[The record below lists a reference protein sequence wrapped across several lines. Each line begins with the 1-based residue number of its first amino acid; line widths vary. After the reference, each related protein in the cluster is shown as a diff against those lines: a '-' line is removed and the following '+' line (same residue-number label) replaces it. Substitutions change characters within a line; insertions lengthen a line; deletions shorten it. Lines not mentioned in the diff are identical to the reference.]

1 MFAYKINDRLELLLL
16 QKEHAGEL
24 FALID
29 KNREHLKEWMNWV
42 DNVQS
47 AQDTAANIERTL
59 QQAAAGDGFRAGIR
73 FEGDLVGVINYH
85 EVDWGNKKTSL
96 GYWLGEEYEGK
107 GIMTQAVE
115 AFTNYAFDRMDLHRV
130 EIRCAE
136 KNKKSRA
143 VPEKLGFH
151 LEGTLKESE
160 RLAGGYVNQVVYGM
174 VNTKNESS

>member
-1 MFAYKINDRLELLLL
+1 MFSYKINERLELLLL

-29 KNREHLKEWMNWV
+29 KNRDHLKEWMNWV
-42 DNVQS
+42 DSVQS
-47 AQDTAANIERTL
+47 VQDTAANIERAL
-59 QQAAAGDGFRAGIR
+59 EQAAAGGGFRAGIR

-96 GYWLGEEYEGK
+96 GYWLGKEYEGK
-107 GIMTQAVE
+107 GIMTEAVA

-136 KNKKSRA
+136 KNKKSRV
-143 VPEKLGFH
+143 VPEKLGFQI
-151 LEGTLKESE
+151 EGTLKESE

-174 VNTKNESS
+174 VKTEDGDS

>member
-1 MFAYKINDRLELLLL
+1 MFAYKINEHLELLLL

-29 KNREHLKEWMNWV
+29 KNRGHLKEWMNWV

-47 AQDTAANIERTL
+47 VQDSAANIERTL
-59 QQAAAGDGFRAGIR
+59 EQAAAGGGFRAGIR
-73 FEGDLVGVINYH
+73 FKGDLAGVISYH

-96 GYWLGEEYEGK
+96 GYWLGKKYEGQ

-115 AFTNYAFDRMDLHRV
+115 AFTHYAFDKMNLHRI

-136 KNKKSRA
+136 ENKKSRA
-143 VPEKLGFH
+143 VPEKLGFQ

-160 RLAGGYVNQVVYGM
+160 LLAGGYVNQVVYGM
-174 VNTKNESS
+174 VKTEEAGS